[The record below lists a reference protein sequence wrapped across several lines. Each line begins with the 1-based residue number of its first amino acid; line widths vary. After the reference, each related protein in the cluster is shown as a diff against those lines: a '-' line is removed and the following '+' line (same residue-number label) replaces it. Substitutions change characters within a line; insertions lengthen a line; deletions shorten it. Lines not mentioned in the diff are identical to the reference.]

1 MISPT
6 FKESSCKIESV
17 QRENFEAA
25 ALQAKMHSPNEL
37 VQNRYLDSKA
47 ALMKSYEQVGVK
59 ELASAQIFSIHLE
72 QIETMLALT
81 IASIG
86 LMLTMLNN

>member
-6 FKESSCKIESV
+6 FTESSCKIESLH
-17 QRENFEAA
+17 RENLEAIA
-25 ALQAKMHSPNEL
+25 RQSTVHSPNEL
-37 VQNRYLDSKA
+37 VQSSHAAAKA

-59 ELASAQIFSIHLE
+59 ELASSQIFSISLE

-86 LMLTMLNN
+86 LMLTLLNK